1 MSASAA
7 TAPAVLVIAGSDS
20 SGGAGLAR
28 DLRTLESQGV
38 EALIA
43 LTAVTAQ
50 SDSRLWAVHP
60 VPPELIRA
68 QILSALESRSVGAVK
83 IGMLGTAAAVEAVAE
98 SLPRERD
105 VPLVLDPVLRSSSGG
120 ELLDEAGRRAM
131 QERLFPMTTLL
142 TPNIPEAARLCGGQ
156 PQAGSDTATRLAWAA
171 QLLARGP
178 RAVLIK
184 GGHAAGTE
192 AADLLARADGTREWL
207 SSARLAGTLRG
218 TGCALASAI
227 AAGLA
232 RGQALGEAC
241 WNARRYVLDL
251 LAGIT

>member
-1 MSASAA
+1 MSARAA
-7 TAPAVLVIAGSDS
+7 PAPAVLIIGGSDS

-28 DLRTLESQGV
+28 DLRTLEGQGV
-38 EALIA
+38 EAVIA
-43 LTAVTAQ
+43 LTAVSAQ
-50 SDSRLWAVHP
+50 SNSRVWAVHH

-68 QILSALESRSVGAVK
+68 QILSALESRRVGAIK

-98 SLPRERD
+98 SLPRGHD
-105 VPLVLDPVLRSSSGG
+105 APLVLDPVLRSSSGG
-120 ELLDEAGRRAM
+120 QLLDEAGRGAM
-131 QERLFPMTTLL
+131 QERLFPLATLL
-142 TPNIPEAARLCGGQ
+142 TPNIPEAAQLCGAE
-156 PQAGSDTATRLAWAA
+156 PQAGSDTVTRLAWAA

-184 GGHAAGTE
+184 GGHAAGAE

-207 SSARLAGTLRG
+207 SSARLPGSVRG
-218 TGCALASAI
+218 TGCALATGI

-232 RGQALGEAC
+232 RGEALQEAC

-251 LAGIT
+251 LAGAY